1 MVRRIAAGCL
11 VACALLPGNAPAQGA
26 GDADLA
32 PPAAD
37 AQSLEQRVLELERE
51 QAEAQRERERLEE
64 RLRELEG
71 GQGGAGEAADPA
83 KDQERDREKER
94 LERRIEELEQAQV
107 ADEDATRSIIAQSL

>member
-11 VACALLPGNAPAQGA
+11 VACAQLLPGNASAQGA

-37 AQSLEQRVLELERE
+37 AQSLEQRVLELEQN

-64 RLRELEG
+64 RLRELEAGTG
-71 GQGGAGEAADPA
+71 GGGEAADQA
-83 KDQERDREKER
+83 RDREKER
-94 LERRIEELEQAQV
+94 LERRIEELEAAQV
-107 ADEDATRSIIAQSL
+107 AHEDATRSIIAQSLIGL